1 MYFQLRKKYVLDDC
15 HYGYIKKLEK
25 KFVWRILVCK
35 KMKLTHLIV
44 NIGGAHKTP
53 TYKL

>member
-1 MYFQLRKKYVLDDC
+1 MYFQVRKKYVLDDC

-25 KFVWRILVCK
+25 KFVWRILACK

-53 TYKL
+53 T